1 MLVYLENKSTFNE
14 DILGNV
20 IEEKILSLVE
30 EKLGH
35 SVGENE
41 VRSWKNSLGYMDRV
55 LNDDA
60 IPEDSGVAI
69 EYNIPQTS
77 KRIDFIITGK
87 TTLKHSAAVIIE
99 LKQWEQIELTTKD
112 AIVSTYVGGGVREVT
127 HPSYQAWTYAAL
139 LKDFNEEARA
149 DDVSLHPCAYLHNC
163 EVEDVVRHTF
173 YQDHLNNAPAFLK
186 PDALKL
192 REFIA
197 EHVKYGDSGQLM
209 YRLRDGKIS
218 PSKNLADKLES
229 LIQGNREFLMIDD
242 QKLVY
247 ETAMDLATLTGSSK
261 QVLIVE
267 GGPGTGKSVVA
278 VNLLVDFI
286 KGKKNTKY
294 VTKNAAP
301 RAVYESKLTRSMKK
315 SEISILFTGSGSF
328 TQTPANTFDTL
339 IVDEA
344 HRLNAKSGMMQNLG
358 ENQIKE
364 IINASGLSV
373 FFIDE
378 DQRIHFKDIGTI
390 DEIRKWANENNA
402 EITEMVLASQFRCN
416 GSDGYLAWVDN
427 TLQIHE
433 TANKTLANIDYDF
446 LVCETPNDLRD
457 LIVNQNQVN
466 NKARMVAG
474 YCWEWA
480 GKRDKTI
487 EDVNIAKY
495 NFSAK
500 WNLSDDGGLWIVKP
514 DSVKEVGCIHTCQ
527 GLELDYIGVLIGP
540 DFIVRNGEVMT
551 DGTKRAKS
559 DASIRGFKSLLKT
572 NPEEAKAKVDMIIK
586 NTYRTLMTRGQ
597 KGCYVFSTDP
607 ETNEYLKC
615 SIQVKAQL
623 IRVLHNTVVIYSVI
637 RL

>member
-1 MLVYLENKSTFNE
+1 MLVYLEEKSTFNQ
-14 DILGNV
+14 DVLANT

-35 SVGENE
+35 SVAKNE

-55 LNDDA
+55 LNDGA
-60 IPEDSGVAI
+60 IPEDAGIAI

-87 TTLKHSAAVIIE
+87 TTGEHNAAVIVE
-99 LKQWEQIELTTKD
+99 LKQWEEIDLTAKD
-112 AIVSTYVGGGVREVT
+112 AIVSTYVGGGTRELL

-163 EVEDVVRHTF
+163 EVEDVVRHSF
-173 YQDHLNNAPAFLK
+173 YQDHLSNAPVFLK
-186 PDALKL
+186 PDALQL

-197 EHVKYGDSGQLM
+197 EHVKHGDSGQLM
-209 YRLRDGKIS
+209 YRLRGSKIS

-229 LIQGNREFLMIDD
+229 LIQGNNEFLMIDD

-247 ETAMDLATLTGSSK
+247 ETAMDLANKADTSK

-278 VNLLVDFI
+278 VNLLVDLI
-286 KGKKNTKY
+286 KSNKNTKY
-294 VTKNAAP
+294 ITKNAAP
-301 RAVYESKLTRSMKK
+301 RAVYESKLTNSMKK
-315 SEISILFTGSGSF
+315 SEISNLFTGSGSF
-328 TQTPANTFDTL
+328 TETPMNTFDTL
-339 IVDEA
+339 VVDEA

-364 IINASGLSV
+364 IVNAACLSI

-390 DEIRKWANENNA
+390 DEIRKWANAHNA

-427 TLQIHE
+427 TLQINR
-433 TANKTLANIDYDF
+433 TANETLSDINYDF
-446 LVCETPNDLRD
+446 MVCETPNDLRD
-457 LIVNQNQVN
+457 SIVERNQSN

-480 GKRDKTI
+480 GKRDKSVK
-487 EDVNIAKY
+487 DVIIAKY
-495 NFSAK
+495 GFSAK
-500 WNLSDDGGLWIVKP
+500 WNLSDDGGLWIIKP
-514 DSVKEVGCIHTCQ
+514 NSVQEVGCIHTCQ

-540 DFIVRNGEVMT
+540 DLVVRSGEIVTNGLE
-551 DGTKRAKS
+551 RARS
-559 DASIRGFKSLLKT
+559 DASIRGFKSLLKS
-572 NPEEAKAKVDMIIK
+572 NPDEAKSKVDMIIK

-607 ETNEYLKC
+607 ETNEYLK
-615 SIQVKAQL
+615 
-623 IRVLHNTVVIYSVI
+623 YSSGC
-637 RL
+637 

>member
-1 MLVYLENKSTFNE
+1 MLVYLEDKSTFNE
-14 DILGNV
+14 DILGNT

-35 SVGENE
+35 SVAKNE

-55 LNDDA
+55 LNDSVIPDDA
-60 IPEDSGVAI
+60 GVAI

-77 KRIDFIITGK
+77 KRIDFIITGR
-87 TTLKHSAAVIIE
+87 TANDLSTAVIIE
-99 LKQWEQIELTTKD
+99 LKQWEQIELTNKD
-112 AIVSTYVGGGVREVT
+112 AIVSTYVGGGIREVP

-163 EVEDVVRHTF
+163 DVEDVVRHSF
-173 YQDHLNNAPAFLK
+173 YKDHLNNAPAFLK
-186 PDALKL
+186 SDALKL

-197 EHVKYGDSGQLM
+197 KHVKSGDSGQLM

-229 LIQGNREFLMIDD
+229 LIQGNKEFLMIDD

-247 ETAMDLATLTGSSK
+247 ETAMDLANKTEAAK

-278 VNLLVDFI
+278 VNLLVDLI
-286 KGKKNTKY
+286 RDKKNTKY

-301 RAVYESKLTRSMKK
+301 RDVYESKLTKSMKK
-315 SEISILFTGSGSF
+315 SEISNLFTGSGSF
-328 TQTPANTFDTL
+328 TQTPMNTFDAL
-339 IVDEA
+339 VVDEA

-390 DEIRKWANENNA
+390 NEIRKWATDHNA
-402 EITEMVLASQFRCN
+402 EITELKLASQFRCN
-416 GSDGYLAWVDN
+416 GSNGYLAWVDN
-427 TLQIHE
+427 TLQIHQ
-433 TANKTLANIDYDF
+433 TANETLSDINYDF
-446 LVCETPNDLRD
+446 LVCDTPNDLRD
-457 LIVNQNQVN
+457 MIVEKNQAN

-480 GKRDKTI
+480 GKRDKTV
-487 EDVNIAKY
+487 EDVVIAKY
-495 NFSAK
+495 SFSAK

-514 DSVKEVGCIHTCQ
+514 DSVQEVGCIHTCQ
-527 GLELDYIGVLIGP
+527 GLELDYIGVLFGP
-540 DFIVRNGEVMT
+540 DLIVRNGEVLT
-551 DGTKRAKS
+551 DGTKRART
-559 DASIRGFKSLLKT
+559 DASVRGLKSLMKS
-572 NPEEAKAKVDMIIK
+572 NPEEAKEKADMIIK

-607 ETNEYLKC
+607 ETNEYLKY
-615 SIQVKAQL
+615 SIG
-623 IRVLHNTVVIYSVI
+623 SD
-637 RL
+637 

>member
-1 MLVYLENKSTFNE
+1 
-14 DILGNV
+14 
-20 IEEKILSLVE
+20 
-30 EKLGH
+30 
-35 SVGENE
+35 
-41 VRSWKNSLGYMDRV
+41 
-55 LNDDA
+55 
-60 IPEDSGVAI
+60 
-69 EYNIPQTS
+69 
-77 KRIDFIITGK
+77 
-87 TTLKHSAAVIIE
+87 
-99 LKQWEQIELTTKD
+99 
-112 AIVSTYVGGGVREVT
+112 
-127 HPSYQAWTYAAL
+127 
-139 LKDFNEEARA
+139 
-149 DDVSLHPCAYLHNC
+149 
-163 EVEDVVRHTF
+163 VRHTF
-173 YQDHLNNAPAFLK
+173 YQDHLNNAPVFLK

-229 LIQGNREFLMIDD
+229 LIQGNKEFLMIDD

-247 ETAMDLATLTGSSK
+247 ETAIDLANMTGSSK

-278 VNLLVDFI
+278 VNLLVDLI

-301 RAVYESKLTRSMKK
+301 RAVYESKLTKSMKK
-315 SEISILFTGSGSF
+315 SEISNLFTGSGSF
-328 TQTPANTFDTL
+328 TQTPTNTFDTL

-390 DEIRKWANENNA
+390 DEIRKWANKHNA

-427 TLQIHE
+427 TLQIHQ
-433 TANKTLANIDYDF
+433 TANETLGDINYDF

-457 LIVNQNQVN
+457 LIVDHNQAN

-480 GKRDKTI
+480 GKRDNTI
-487 EDVNIAKY
+487 EDVVIAKY

-500 WNLSDDGGLWIVKP
+500 WNLSNDGGLWIVKP

-540 DFIVRNGEVMT
+540 DLIVRNGEVMT
-551 DGTKRAKS
+551 DGMKRAKS
-559 DASIRGFKSLLKT
+559 DASIRGFKSLLKS

-597 KGCYVFSTDP
+597 KGCYVFSTDT
-607 ETNEYLKC
+607 ETNEYLK
-615 SIQVKAQL
+615 
-623 IRVLHNTVVIYSVI
+623 YSMGC
-637 RL
+637 